1 MPAKAPIGRLSP
13 WVFDPIEA
21 GRDLDALEILLT
33 PKTPLSERDKRDLR
47 RKLVWRSLIA
57 SSKP

>member
-1 MPAKAPIGRLSP
+1 
-13 WVFDPIEA
+13 VFDPIEA